1 MKSGRWVSYIYR
13 YREGRRCE
21 NAGFVKVQRI
31 GCEEKAQARIQIG
44 IKLYKNK
51 MCRCVAYLIYHQKK
65 IGYLT
70 DFCIQPNERDTIIKR
85 VEISWDN
92 PLADG
97 RHIHEYDGVLFI
109 CDDGEMLAG
118 TWADFEFVPDNIE
131 IPQIVVGKDERQ
143 EKISTKYQKG
153 NEDKYQTMSHMET
166 ETEMIEEAYT
176 ETDTDMVCEPQ
187 RNNQA
192 DVETQSYVHNQS
204 DNDES
209 DMNDE
214 SDLDY
219 CQQML
224 ATHPKLPVFMDS
236 QLIECVKIVP
246 HDIGKLPMANWKLG
260 VNSFLSHGYYHYRYI
275 MMGRVNFDDREVYV
289 IGVPGVFTNK
299 EKYLANMFGFNVF
312 VPVKHTEILTG
323 NFGYWIS
330 EIVSV

>member
-13 YREGRRCE
+13 YREGHRCE

-31 GCEEKAQARIQIG
+31 GCEDRAQARIQIG
-44 IKLYKNK
+44 VKLYKNK

-70 DFCIQPNERDTIIKR
+70 DICIQPKERDTIIKR
-85 VEISWDN
+85 VEIPWDN
-92 PLADG
+92 PLGDG

-143 EKISTKYQKG
+143 EKISIQH
-153 NEDKYQTMSHMET
+153 Q
-166 ETEMIEEAYT
+166 EEAYI
-176 ETDTDMVCEPQ
+176 ETDTDIKH
-187 RNNQA
+187 
-192 DVETQSYVHNQS
+192 DVHNQS
-204 DNDES
+204 DNDCES
-209 DMNDE
+209 DINEE
-214 SDLDY
+214 SGEDY
-219 CQQML
+219 CQRML

-312 VPVKHTEILTG
+312 IPVKRTEILTG

>member
-44 IKLYKNK
+44 IKLYKNN
-51 MCRCVAYLIYHQKK
+51 MCRCIAYLIYHQKK

-70 DFCIQPNERDTIIKR
+70 DICIQPKERDTIIKR
-85 VEISWDN
+85 VEIPWDN
-92 PLADG
+92 PLGDG
-97 RHIHEYDGVLFI
+97 RDIHEYDGVLFI

-118 TWADFEFVPDNIE
+118 TWADFEFSPDNIE
-131 IPQIVVGKDERQ
+131 IPQIKEVDVGNKIYINTVDVQDE
-143 EKISTKYQKG
+143 ISSSEMECESHINSQVSMG
-153 NEDKYQTMSHMET
+153 CESNIDK
-166 ETEMIEEAYT
+166 
-176 ETDTDMVCEPQ
+176 
-187 RNNQA
+187 
-192 DVETQSYVHNQS
+192 QSY
-204 DNDES
+204 NDCES
-209 DMNDE
+209 EINEE
-214 SDLDY
+214 SGEDY

-224 ATHPKLPVFMDS
+224 STHPKLPIFMDS

-275 MMGRVNFDDREVYV
+275 MMGRVNFEDKEVYV

-299 EKYLANMFGFNVF
+299 EKYLANMFGFNIF
-312 VPVKHTEILTG
+312 IPVKRTETLTG

>member
-13 YREGRRCE
+13 YREGKRCE

-31 GCEEKAQARIQIG
+31 GCEEKAQARVQIG
-44 IKLYKNK
+44 IKLYKNS
-51 MCRCVAYLIYHQKK
+51 MCRCIAYLIYHQKK

-70 DFCIQPNERDTIIKR
+70 DICIQPKERDTIIKR
-85 VEISWDN
+85 VEIPWDN
-92 PLADG
+92 PLGDG

-118 TWADFEFVPDNIE
+118 TWADFEFSPDNIE
-131 IPQIVVGKDERQ
+131 IPQIAVGNKHYKENLDAQ
-143 EKISTKYQKG
+143 
-153 NEDKYQTMSHMET
+153 DKEIDYNIIKTDYINT
-166 ETEMIEEAYT
+166 EEAASV
-176 ETDTDMVCEPQ
+176 DTKK
-187 RNNQA
+187 
-192 DVETQSYVHNQS
+192 DVGNQSYIHNQS
-204 DNDES
+204 DNDCDS
-209 DMNDE
+209 DMNEE
-214 SDLDY
+214 SGEDY

-224 ATHPKLPVFMDS
+224 ATHPKLPIFMDS

-275 MMGRVNFDDREVYV
+275 MMGRVNFDDNEVYV

-312 VPVKHTEILTG
+312 VPVKRTEILTG

-330 EIVSV
+330 EIVRE